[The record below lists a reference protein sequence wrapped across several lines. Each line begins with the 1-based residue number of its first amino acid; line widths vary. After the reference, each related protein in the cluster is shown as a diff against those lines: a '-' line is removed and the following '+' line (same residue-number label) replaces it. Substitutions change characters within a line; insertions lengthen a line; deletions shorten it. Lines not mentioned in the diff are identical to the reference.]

1 MTKPQLC
8 CDVDKDKLAFPV
20 LVSTKI
26 DGVRGLVN
34 EEGRLVARSGKKF
47 KNKLNTKFFSHP
59 DLAGFDGELVCGSPN
74 DLDLCSNTT
83 SAMNTVEGQTEC
95 NLHVFDF
102 MIDGVDFKDRLKL
115 LEVKVKLLLFRQ
127 PQYEGRVTI
136 VPHATVGTW
145 EEVVDLQ
152 GCFLGFGYE
161 GSILRKPDG
170 VYKHGR
176 CTAKEANYMRLKEF
190 GDAEIMVT
198 GVEEGQTNNNE
209 LTRGEHGQAERSTH
223 KAGMVGN
230 GQVGSIYGTL
240 LEDFKLSGDKWLE
253 AGTEIKVGA
262 GKVTHN
268 DRRLYW
274 ENPHHILGKVVK
286 FQHFGGK
293 EKPRFPTFQCFRMEE
308 DL

>member
-8 CDVDKDKLAFPV
+8 CDVDKEKLTYP
-20 LVSTKI
+20 LLYSLKI

-34 EEGRLVARSGKKF
+34 EEGQLVARSGKQF
-47 KNKLNTKFFSHP
+47 KNKLNTEFFSHP
-59 DLAGFDGELVCGSPN
+59 ALAGFDGELVCGGPN

-83 SAMNTVEGQTEC
+83 SAMNTVEGQTDC
-95 NLHVFDF
+95 NLHVFDYV
-102 MIDGVDFKDRLKL
+102 MDGVGFESRHKILSSRLRM
-115 LEVKVKLLLFRQ
+115 LLFKH
-127 PQYEGRVTI
+127 PEFKGRI
-136 VPHATVGTW
+136 ILVPHATVRSW

-152 GCFLGFGYE
+152 AGALRQGYE
-161 GSILRKPDG
+161 GSILRDPVG
-170 VYKHGR
+170 MYKHGR
-176 CTAKEANYMRLKEF
+176 CTAKEANYMRLKDF
-190 GDAEIMVT
+190 GDAEIRVT

-223 KAGMVGN
+223 KVGMVGN

-240 LEDFKLSGDKWLE
+240 LEDFKLSGGKWLK

-262 GKVTHN
+262 GKMAHKE
-268 DRRLYW
+268 REFYYA
-274 ENPHHILGKVVK
+274 NPDKILGRLAK

-293 EKPRFPTFQCFRMEE
+293 DKPRFPTFQCFRMEE